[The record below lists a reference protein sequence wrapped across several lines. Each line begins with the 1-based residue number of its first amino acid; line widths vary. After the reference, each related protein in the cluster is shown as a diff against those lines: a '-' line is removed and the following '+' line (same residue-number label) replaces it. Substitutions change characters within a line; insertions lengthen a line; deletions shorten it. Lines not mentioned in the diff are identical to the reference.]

1 MYTLIKE
8 KRKWTTVGGG
18 ETNKKVIGMCL
29 FFLFFYKIEIL

>member
-8 KRKWTTVGGG
+8 KRKWATVGGG
-18 ETNKKVIGMCL
+18 ETNKKVIGMGL